1 MAQSAFRPFTGT
13 RYEEQVMSFNKD
25 QVKGQS
31 KEVGGMIKEVTG
43 KIVGNEKLEQKGKNQ
58 KVRGEAQAAIGD
70 IKADVKEAVR
80 NH

>member
-1 MAQSAFRPFTGT
+1 
-13 RYEEQVMSFNKD
+13 MSVNKD
-25 QVKGQS
+25 QVKGQI

>member
-1 MAQSAFRPFTGT
+1 
-13 RYEEQVMSFNKD
+13 MSVNKD
-25 QVKGQS
+25 QVKGQI

-70 IKADVKEAVR
+70 VKADVKEAVR